1 MNKIMLDIASL
12 ISSQSPCTR
21 AKVGSLIFRED
32 RKTILSTGFNG
43 QARKSMLKLCGGD
56 CCQRD
61 QQGIPSGERIEIGCI
76 HAEVN
81 AISNAACEGIALEG
95 SSMIVTAP
103 PCLVC
108 AKLIVQS
115 GIKKVYFTSGDRW
128 THSGLAFLE
137 LNSIQLISLQD
148 DNWKA

>member
-1 MNKIMLDIASL
+1 MLDIASL

-128 THSGLAFLE
+128 TNSGLAFLE

>member
-1 MNKIMLDIASL
+1 MNKTMLDIASL

-43 QARKSMLKLCGGD
+43 QARKSQLTLCGGD

-61 QQGIPSGERIEIGCI
+61 EQGIPSGEKIEVGCI

-128 THSGLAFLE
+128 THAGLAFLE
-137 LNSIQLISLQD
+137 LNGIQLISLQD
-148 DNWKA
+148 DNRKV

>member
-1 MNKIMLDIASL
+1 MNKTMLDIASL

-61 QQGIPSGERIEIGCI
+61 QQGIPSGERIEVGCI

-128 THSGLAFLE
+128 TNSGLAFLE

>member
-1 MNKIMLDIASL
+1 MLDIASL

>member
-1 MNKIMLDIASL
+1 MNKTMLDIASL

-21 AKVGSLIFRED
+21 AKVASLIFRED

-43 QARKSMLKLCGGD
+43 QARKSQLKLCGGD

-61 QQGIPSGERIEIGCI
+61 EQGIPSGERIEVGCI

-95 SSMIVTAP
+95 SSMMVTAP

-128 THSGLAFLE
+128 THAGLAFLE
-137 LNSIQLISLQD
+137 LNGIQLISLQD
-148 DNWKA
+148 DDGKA

>member
-1 MNKIMLDIASL
+1 MNKTMLDIASL

-21 AKVGSLIFRED
+21 AQVGSLIFRED

-43 QARKSMLKLCGGD
+43 QARKSQLKLCGGD

-61 QQGIPSGERIEIGCI
+61 EQGIPSGERIEVGCI

-81 AISNAACEGIALEG
+81 AISNAAYEGIALEG
-95 SSMIVTAP
+95 SSMMVTAP

-128 THSGLAFLE
+128 THAGLAFLE
-137 LNSIQLISLQD
+137 LNGIQLISLQD

>member
-43 QARKSMLKLCGGD
+43 QARKSIFKLCGGD
-56 CCQRD
+56 YCQRD
-61 QQGIPSGERIEIGCI
+61 EQGIPSGERIEVGCI